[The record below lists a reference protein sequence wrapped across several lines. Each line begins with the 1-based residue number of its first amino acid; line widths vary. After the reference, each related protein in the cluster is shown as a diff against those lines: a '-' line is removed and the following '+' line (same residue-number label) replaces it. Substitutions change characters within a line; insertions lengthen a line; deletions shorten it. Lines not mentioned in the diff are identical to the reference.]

1 MIVKVPQ
8 FPWYGDT
15 ELELELPDS
24 WEVIIPRMAGE
35 NAPKLN
41 SQQIRDAIRQPI
53 GTPRLSEMARGK
65 TEVCIIFDDLTRPT
79 KADQIVPHVLAELHE
94 GGIKD
99 ENIRFIAAL
108 GLHGVM
114 KLMDFQKKLGE
125 EIPQKYLVFNHNPY
139 ENCTYLGET
148 SRGIPVS
155 VNSEFMACDLKVSV
169 GSLVPHPTAGFGG
182 GGKMILPGVSSTKSI
197 AANHG
202 KLCTISDSGTMV
214 LDTWG
219 RVDDNNQRLDMEEI
233 ARMAGLDFSINALVN
248 INRDTIAL
256 FCGDLVEAQREGVKM
271 ARKVYACEAP
281 SDADIV
287 VANAYAKA
295 NEAALVAGLGS
306 KMLKESGGDLVIIG
320 NIPEGQIC
328 HYLARSFGK
337 KIGGQLYGR
346 HTKLPPRV
354 KRMFALGPY
363 IDKAGLDWIGPIDQI
378 TILNSWAE
386 ILDALKKNHGNKAK
400 AVVVP
405 DGTLQYFPHSGLP
418 KGATIPGD

>member
-24 WEVIIPRMAGE
+24 WEVIVPRMAGE
-35 NAPKLN
+35 KAPKL
-41 SQQIRDAIRQPI
+41 SDGQIKDALRKPI
-53 GTPRLSEMARGK
+53 GTPRLAEMAKGK
-65 TEVCIIFDDLTRPT
+65 KDVCIIFDDLTRPT
-79 KADQIVPHVLAELHE
+79 KIDKIVPHVLDELHE

-108 GLHGVM
+108 GLHGAM

-125 EIPQKYLVFNHNPY
+125 DIPQKYLVFNHNPY
-139 ENCTYLGET
+139 ENCTYLGDT
-148 SRGIPVS
+148 SRGIPVE
-155 VNSEFMACDLKVSV
+155 VNSEFMACDLKISI
-169 GSLVPHPTAGFGG
+169 GSLVPHPSAGFGG
-182 GGKMILPGVSSTKSI
+182 GGKMILPGVSSTRSI

-202 KLCTISDSGTMV
+202 GLCTISETGTMV
-214 LDTWG
+214 LDGWG
-219 RVDDNNQRLDMEEI
+219 RVDDNVQRLDMEEI

-248 INRDTIAL
+248 IDRDTIGL
-256 FCGDLVEAQREGVKM
+256 YCGDLVEAQREGVKM
-271 ARKVYACEAP
+271 GRKVYACEAP

-287 VANAYAKA
+287 VANSYAKA

-306 KMLKESGGDLVIIG
+306 KILKESGGDLVVIG

-337 KIGGQLYGR
+337 TIGGQLYGA
-346 HTKLPPRV
+346 HKKLPARV
-354 KRMFALGPY
+354 KRMYALGPY
-363 IDKAGLDWIGPIDQI
+363 IDKAGLDWIGPIDLI

-386 ILDALKKNHGNKAK
+386 ILAELKKNHGDKAK

-405 DGTLQYFPHSGLP
+405 DGSLQYFPHSGMP
-418 KGATIPGD
+418 KGPAVPGD

>member
-24 WEVIIPRMAGE
+24 WEVIVPRMAGE
-35 NAPKLN
+35 KAPKL
-41 SQQIRDAIRQPI
+41 SDGQIKDALRKPI
-53 GTPRLSEMARGK
+53 GTPRLAEMAKGK
-65 TEVCIIFDDLTRPT
+65 KDVCIIFDDLTRPT
-79 KADQIVPHVLAELHE
+79 KIDKIVPHVLDELHE

-108 GLHGVM
+108 GLHGAM

-125 EIPQKYLVFNHNPY
+125 DIPQKYLVFNHNPY
-139 ENCTYLGET
+139 ENCTYLGDT
-148 SRGIPVS
+148 SRGIPVE
-155 VNSEFMACDLKVSV
+155 VNSEFMACDLKISI
-169 GSLVPHPTAGFGG
+169 GSLVPHPSAGFGG
-182 GGKMILPGVSSTKSI
+182 GGKMILPGVSSTRSI

-202 KLCTISDSGTMV
+202 GLCTISETGTMV
-214 LDTWG
+214 LDGWG
-219 RVDDNNQRLDMEEI
+219 RVDDNVQRLDMEEI

-248 INRDTIAL
+248 IDRDTIGL
-256 FCGDLVEAQREGVKM
+256 YCGDLVEAQREGVKM
-271 ARKVYACEAP
+271 GRKVYACEAP

-287 VANAYAKA
+287 VANSYAKA

-306 KMLKESGGDLVIIG
+306 KILKESGGDLVVIG

-337 KIGGQLYGR
+337 TIGGQLYGA
-346 HTKLPPRV
+346 HKKLPARV
-354 KRMFALGPY
+354 KRMYALGPY

-386 ILDALKKNHGNKAK
+386 ILAELKKNHGDKAK

-405 DGTLQYFPHSGLP
+405 DGSLQYFPHSGMP
-418 KGATIPGD
+418 KGPAVPGD

>member
-15 ELELELPDS
+15 ELELEFPDS
-24 WEVIIPRMAGE
+24 WDVVVPRMAGE
-35 NAPKLN
+35 KAPKLT
-41 SQQIRDAIRQPI
+41 SQQIRDALRKPI
-53 GTPRLSEMARGK
+53 GTSRLAEMARGK
-65 TEVCIIFDDLTRPT
+65 KEVCIIFDDLTRPT
-79 KADQIVPHVLAELHE
+79 KADEIVPHVLEELHE

-108 GLHGVM
+108 GLHGAM

-125 EIPQKYLVFNHNPY
+125 DIPQKYLVFNHNPY

-155 VNSEFMACDLKVSV
+155 VNSEFMACDLKVSI

-182 GGKMILPGVSSTKSI
+182 GGKMILPGVSSTESI

-202 KLCTISDSGTMV
+202 RLCTLSDTGTIVM
-214 LDTWG
+214 DTWG
-219 RVDDNNQRLDMEEI
+219 RVDDNTMRLDMEEI

-248 INRDTIAL
+248 IDRDTIGL
-256 FCGDLVEAQREGVKM
+256 YCGDLVEAHREGVKM
-271 ARKVYACEAP
+271 ARQVYATESP
-281 SDADIV
+281 GEADIV
-287 VANAYAKA
+287 VANTYAKA
-295 NEAALVAGLGS
+295 NEASLVVGLGS
-306 KMLKESGGDLVIIG
+306 KLLKESGGDLVIIG

-337 KIGGQLYGR
+337 TIGGQLYGAQK
-346 HTKLPPRV
+346 KLPPRV

-363 IDKAGLDWIGPIDQI
+363 IDKVGLDWIGPMDQI
-378 TILNSWAE
+378 TVLNSWAE
-386 ILDALKKNHGNKAK
+386 ILGALKNGNGNKAR
-400 AVVVP
+400 AMVIP
-405 DGTLQYFPHSGLP
+405 DGTLQYFPHSSLP
-418 KGATIPGD
+418 SGATIPGD

>member
-8 FPWYGDT
+8 FCWYGDT
-15 ELELELPDS
+15 ELELEFPDS
-24 WEVIIPRMAGE
+24 WEVAVPRMAGE
-35 NAPKLN
+35 NAPKM
-41 SQQIRDAIRQPI
+41 SDRQIRDALRKPI
-53 GTPRLSEMARGK
+53 GTPRLAEMARGK
-65 TEVCIIFDDLTRPT
+65 KEMCIIFDDLTRPT
-79 KADQIVPHVLAELHE
+79 KADQIIPHVLDELHE

-99 ENIRFIAAL
+99 ENIQFIAAL
-108 GLHGVM
+108 GLHGAM

-155 VNSEFMACDLKVSV
+155 VNSEFIACDLKVSI
-169 GSLVPHPTAGFGG
+169 GSIVPHPTAGFGG
-182 GGKMILPGVSSTKSI
+182 GGKMILPGVASTESI

-202 KLCTISDSGTMV
+202 KLCTVSETGTLV
-214 LDTWG
+214 LDSWG
-219 RVDDNNQRLDMEEI
+219 RVDDNAQRLDMEEI

-248 INRDTIAL
+248 MKRDTIGL

-271 ARKVYACEAP
+271 ARQVYATESP
-281 SDADIV
+281 GDADIV

-295 NEAALVAGLGS
+295 NEAALVAGLGN
-306 KMLKESGGDLVIIG
+306 KLLKESGGDLVVIG

-337 KIGGQLYGR
+337 KTGGQLYGA
-346 HTKLPPRV
+346 HKKLPARV

-363 IDKAGLDWIGPIDQI
+363 IDKAGLDWIGPIDKI

-386 ILDALKKNHGNKAK
+386 ILGALRNGNGNKAK

-405 DGTLQYFPHSGLP
+405 DGTLQYFPHSCLP

>member
-24 WEVIIPRMAGE
+24 WEVIVPRMAGE
-35 NAPKLN
+35 KAPKL
-41 SQQIRDAIRQPI
+41 SDGQIKDALRKPI
-53 GTPRLSEMARGK
+53 GTPRLAEMAKGK
-65 TEVCIIFDDLTRPT
+65 KDVCIIFDDLTRPT
-79 KADQIVPHVLAELHE
+79 KADKIVPHVLDELHE

-108 GLHGVM
+108 GLHGAM

-125 EIPQKYLVFNHNPY
+125 DIPQKYFVFNHNPY
-139 ENCTYLGET
+139 ENCTYLGDT
-148 SRGIPVS
+148 SRGIPVE
-155 VNSEFMACDLKVSV
+155 VNSEFMACDLKVSI
-169 GSLVPHPTAGFGG
+169 GSLVPHPSAGFGG

-202 KLCTISDSGTMV
+202 GLCTISETGTMV
-214 LDTWG
+214 LDGWG
-219 RVDDNNQRLDMEEI
+219 RVDDNVQRLDMEEI

-248 INRDTIAL
+248 IDRDTIGL
-256 FCGDLVEAQREGVKM
+256 YCGDLVEAQREGVKM
-271 ARKVYACEAP
+271 GRKVYACEAP

-287 VANAYAKA
+287 VANCYAKA

-306 KMLKESGGDLVIIG
+306 KILKESGGDLVVIG

-337 KIGGQLYGR
+337 TIGGQLYGA
-346 HTKLPPRV
+346 HKKLPARV
-354 KRMFALGPY
+354 KRMYALGPY
-363 IDKAGLDWIGPIDQI
+363 IDKAGLDWIGPIDLI

-386 ILDALKKNHGNKAK
+386 ILAELKKNHGDKAK

-405 DGTLQYFPHSGLP
+405 DGSLQYFPHSGMP
-418 KGATIPGD
+418 KGPTIPGD

>member
-24 WEVIIPRMAGE
+24 WEVIVPRMAGE
-35 NAPKLN
+35 KAPKL
-41 SQQIRDAIRQPI
+41 SDGQIKDALRKPI
-53 GTPRLSEMARGK
+53 GTPRLAEMAKGK
-65 TEVCIIFDDLTRPT
+65 KDVCIIFDDLTRPT
-79 KADQIVPHVLAELHE
+79 KIDKIVPHVLDELHE

-108 GLHGVM
+108 GLHGAM

-125 EIPQKYLVFNHNPY
+125 DIPQKYLVFNHNPY
-139 ENCTYLGET
+139 ENCTYLGDT
-148 SRGIPVS
+148 SRGIPVE
-155 VNSEFMACDLKVSV
+155 VNSEFMACDLKISI
-169 GSLVPHPTAGFGG
+169 GSLVPHPSAGFGG
-182 GGKMILPGVSSTKSI
+182 GGKMILPGVSSTRSI

-202 KLCTISDSGTMV
+202 GLCTISETGTMV
-214 LDTWG
+214 LDGWG
-219 RVDDNNQRLDMEEI
+219 RVDDNVQRLDMEEI

-248 INRDTIAL
+248 IDRDTIGL
-256 FCGDLVEAQREGVKM
+256 YCGDLVEAQREGVKM
-271 ARKVYACEAP
+271 GRKVYACEAP

-287 VANAYAKA
+287 VANSYAKA

-306 KMLKESGGDLVIIG
+306 KILKESGGDLVVIG

-337 KIGGQLYGR
+337 TIGGQLYGA
-346 HTKLPPRV
+346 HKKLPARV
-354 KRMFALGPY
+354 KRMYALGPY

-386 ILDALKKNHGNKAK
+386 ILAELKKNHGDKAK

-405 DGTLQYFPHSGLP
+405 DGTLQYFPHSGMP
-418 KGATIPGD
+418 KGPAVPGD

>member
-24 WEVIIPRMAGE
+24 WEVVVPRMAGE
-35 NAPKLN
+35 KAPKLTD
-41 SQQIRDAIRQPI
+41 QQIRDAIRKPI
-53 GTPRLSEMARGK
+53 GTPRIAEMARGK
-65 TEVCIIFDDLTRPT
+65 KDVCSLFDDLTRPT
-79 KADQIVPHVLAELHE
+79 KLDQIVPHVLDELHE

-108 GLHGVM
+108 GLHGAM

-125 EIPQKYLVFNHNPY
+125 KIPQKYLVFNHNPY

-148 SRGIPVS
+148 SRGVPVS
-155 VNSEFMACDLKVSV
+155 INSEFMACDLKISV

-182 GGKMILPGVSSTKSI
+182 GGKMILPGVASTESI
-197 AANHG
+197 VANHG
-202 KLCTISDSGTMV
+202 KLCTISDTGTIV

-219 RVDDNNQRLDMEEI
+219 RVDDNAQRLDMEEI

-248 INRDTIAL
+248 IDRDTIGL

-271 ARKVYACEAP
+271 GRQVYACEAP
-281 SDADIV
+281 RDADIV

-295 NEAALVAGLGS
+295 NEASLVAGLGN
-306 KMLKESGGDLVIIG
+306 KMLRESGGDLVIIG

-328 HYLARSFGK
+328 HYLARSFGR
-337 KIGGQLYGR
+337 KIGGQLYGA
-346 HTKLPPRV
+346 HKKLPSRV

-386 ILDALKKNHGNKAK
+386 ILAALKEKNGAKAK
-400 AVVVP
+400 AVVIP
-405 DGTLQYFPHSGLP
+405 DGTLQYFPHSSLP
-418 KGATIPGD
+418 RGATIPGD